1 MKTLWDPN
9 TIRFMI
15 DASEH
20 APYNKDLA
28 AVLGPKLPPNA
39 HVCDAGCGLGYLS
52 LELANYARKVTAVD
66 ISPEALNVL
75 HRNCVTKGI
84 DNIDIRCADIE
95 QSPPDEKY
103 DAMVFCLFGGS
114 DQGLCIAKAQCRGD
128 VFMVMRNYPAHR
140 FSVNTHCMEYKGYRD
155 TCLMLDVL
163 GIPYDKS
170 ECQLDLGQPFRG
182 FEDAR
187 LFFERYSR
195 DPKSQITDEFLLS
208 RLEKSNQSEFPYY
221 MPHMRN
227 VGIIH
232 FLAEDIPQEFAEF
245 D

>member
-1 MKTLWDPN
+1 MNRFWDPN

-15 DASEH
+15 DASEK
-20 APYNKDLA
+20 ASYNRELA
-28 AVLGPKLPPNA
+28 AMIGPQLSHGS

-52 LELANYARKVTAVD
+52 LELAKYARQVTAVD
-66 ISPEALNVL
+66 ICPEALSVL
-75 HRNCVTKGI
+75 HQNCVTRGI
-84 DNIDIRCADIE
+84 ANIDIRCADIE
-95 QSPPDEKY
+95 QAPPVQKY

-140 FSVNTHCMEYKGYRD
+140 FSVNTHCMEYKGFRD

-163 GIPYDKS
+163 GIPYEKK
-170 ECQLDLGQPFRG
+170 ECQLDLGQPFRSMD
-182 FEDAR
+182 DAR
-187 LFFERYSR
+187 LFFQRYSR
-195 DPKSQITDEFLLS
+195 DKDVEITDEFLKS
-208 RLEKSNQSEFPYY
+208 RMEETNQSDFPYY

-227 VGIIH
+227 VGIVH
-232 FLAEDIPQEFAEF
+232 FQASDIPEDFA